1 MTDPKLSTDYA
12 VSLSQLPATVQQ
24 RRLVLLVAILLLVG
38 LAIAAPFGHIQL
50 RAYPAAI
57 VAQQAILFVN
67 DFITSLLLFG
77 QYSILRAR
85 GLLLLACG
93 YLFTS
98 LIAIPHLL
106 TFPNAFSPVGLLGA
120 GLQSTAWLYFFW
132 HIGTGLGI
140 LAYACLKDTDQA
152 ESATV
157 SSAAP
162 TAAWGVTITIGLV
175 VGITWLAIAGD
186 RFLPEVFVNR
196 VDMRVN
202 TLEIMAGL
210 MFLSGAIPFV
220 VLLVRRRSVL
230 DYWLIL
236 VAWTL
241 MLEEILIGFA
251 TNTRYSVGFYAGRA
265 FSLLTSMIILSL
277 LLKEMI
283 ALYARLARANIVL
296 ARERENKLMSF
307 EAITAAIAH
316 QINQPLAAIA
326 ANGETV
332 LEYLQQTPTD
342 LRRIET
348 VANDIVDNSHY
359 ASSAFDGIRSLF
371 GRVDQQRRPTDMN
384 EIVAEA
390 LQSLRGELSDHGVIT
405 RLELAPAL
413 PLIDGNGNQLQQVI
427 LNLVHNAVEAM
438 NATTNGSR
446 VLQLAS
452 RRHGHGAIAV
462 TVQDSGPGID
472 PRQLGNVFDA
482 FVTTKAYGM
491 GLGLA
496 ICRMIAERHGGQ
508 LSGASNGKGA
518 VFELVLP
525 ILRAEDAEAA
535 P

>member
-1 MTDPKLSTDYA
+1 VTDHKVSTDYA
-12 VSLSQLPATVQQ
+12 VSVSQLPATLQQ
-24 RRLVLLVAILLLVG
+24 RRLVLLVAILLLIG

-50 RAYPAAI
+50 GTYPAAI
-57 VAQQAILFVN
+57 VAQQAIVFVN
-67 DFITSLLLFG
+67 DFITSVLLFG
-77 QYSILRAR
+77 HYSIVRSR

-98 LIAIPHLL
+98 LIVIPHSL
-106 TFPNAFSPVGLLGA
+106 TFPNAFSPNGLLGA

-132 HIGTGLGI
+132 HIGIGLGI
-140 LAYACLKDTDQA
+140 LAYACLKDTSPA

-157 SSAAP
+157 SSAAS
-162 TAAWGVTITIGLV
+162 TVAWGVTITIGLV
-175 VGITWLAIAGD
+175 VGITWLATAEE
-186 RFLPEVFVNR
+186 RFLPEVFINR
-196 VDMRVN
+196 VDLLAS

-210 MFLSGAIPFV
+210 MFLSGAIPFA

-230 DYWLIL
+230 DYWLML

-241 MLEEILIGFA
+241 MLEEILIGFV
-251 TNTRYSVGFYAGRA
+251 TTTRYSVGFYAGRA
-265 FSLLTSMIILSL
+265 FSLLTSMIIISL

-332 LEYLQQTPTD
+332 LEYLQQTPSD
-342 LRRIET
+342 LRKIRAI
-348 VANDIVDNSHY
+348 ANDIVNDSYN
-359 ASSAFDGIRSLF
+359 ASSAFDGVRALF
-371 GRVDQQRRPTDMN
+371 GRADQQRRPTNMN
-384 EIVAEA
+384 EIVVDT
-390 LQSLRGELSDHGVIT
+390 LQSLRGELTDHGVIT

-413 PLIDGNGNQLQQVI
+413 PLVDGNGNQLQQVI

-452 RRHGHGAIAV
+452 KRHGRGAIAV

-472 PRQLGNVFDA
+472 PRHLGNVFDA
-482 FVTTKAYGM
+482 FVTTKAHGM

-508 LSGASNGKGA
+508 LTGSSNGNGA